1 MPDSSAS
8 PSAAGTIPR
17 LVQDSAQRVGEA
29 IAVEDG
35 GRVLSFAELGEEAI
49 RATRAFIAAGVE
61 PGDRV
66 GIWAQNCLEWV
77 LAAIGL

>member
-17 LVQDSAQRVGEA
+17 LVQDSAQRFGEA

-49 RATRAFIAAGVE
+49 RATRA
-61 PGDRV
+61 R
-66 GIWAQNCLEWV
+66 
-77 LAAIGL
+77 